1 MDQRTRNAA
10 WPDIFGMNHGELPV
24 SVKAELKY
32 VVRSYERQS
41 RTMFFSEHNEDK
53 FCHVHLTADDLELR
67 IALMDYSNRT
77 KLEGQD
83 KMAIK
88 RDIIYAQCEK
98 AGVRSPMVIPASPDI
113 QSLMG
118 TVFFTKRTTSWAI
131 KEAMT
136 TINHLSVMT
145 RRTGFQ
151 TCLTQ
156 IAVLCCMAW

>member
-1 MDQRTRNAA
+1 
-10 WPDIFGMNHGELPV
+10 
-24 SVKAELKY
+24 
-32 VVRSYERQS
+32 
-41 RTMFFSEHNEDK
+41 
-53 FCHVHLTADDLELR
+53 
-67 IALMDYSNRT
+67 
-77 KLEGQD
+77 
-83 KMAIK
+83 MAIK

-156 IAVLCCMAW
+156 IAVLCCMAWQSSAFGNGYDLLEAVTCEATEIQKALVGARLVDHAEELETLGALARVKKSADEPDEPVRFKKTGIITKDI